1 MPYTN
6 EAIYNEFGFVGE
18 DISRML
24 LNLSPFETPLL
35 DALGAPGAPAT
46 NIAHQW
52 EEHKLGPDTIIA
64 SAAINSATA
73 ATGILING
81 LGASLQAGMLLE
93 LEVNAA
99 GGTNEIVQITSAV
112 GANSVLVSRN
122 FASRSISSLVAG
134 GTLSVV
140 ATALIEGADALGSVY
155 VPPVRKTNYCH
166 IFGKEVIVTGTAG
179 AVQFNPDRGSLMTFE
194 TAKIVQELHRDLEK
208 AVIRGAA
215 SGNSIGSSSAYRTMD
230 GLRALLTGINSV
242 VVASSFT
249 ADPVGS
255 LTDVWQSA
263 YQAGARDID
272 LIVCGPK
279 FKRDLSAVNAVK
291 SYLAVAQ
298 SEQTVNRT
306 IDEVR
311 TDFGSARV
319 IVSPWMSSSALMGI
333 STRRTFVV
341 PLRNRQFGYAPLAK
355 TGDADKGQVVGEYT
369 LECNRADLMFHL
381 HI

>member
-6 EAIYNEFGFVGE
+6 EAIYNEYGFVGE

-35 DALGAPGAPAT
+35 DALNAPAGPAI

-81 LGASLQAGMLLE
+81 LGASLQVGMLLE
-93 LEVNAA
+93 VEVNTA
-99 GGTNEIVQITSAV
+99 GTTNEIIQITSAV
-112 GANSVLVSRN
+112 GPNSILASRN
-122 FASRSISSLVAG
+122 FASRGISSLVAG

-166 IFGKEVIVTGTAG
+166 IFGKEVVVTGTAS
-179 AVQFNPDRGSLMTFE
+179 AVKFNPDRGSLMMFE
-194 TAKIVQELHRDLEK
+194 TAKITQELHRDLEK

-215 SGNSIGSSSAYRTMD
+215 SGNSIGSGSAYRTMD
-230 GLRALLTGINSV
+230 GLRALLTGINST

-249 ADPVGS
+249 ADPVGY

-263 YQAGARDID
+263 YSAGARDID

-291 SYLAVAQ
+291 SFIIAPQ
-298 SEQTVNRT
+298 SETVVQRV

-311 TDFGSARV
+311 TDFGTARV

-333 STRRTFVV
+333 STRRSFVV
-341 PLRNRQFGYAPLAK
+341 PLQRRQFGFEQLSK
-355 TGDADKGQVVGEYT
+355 TGDADKAQVIGEYT

>member
-1 MPYTN
+1 MPWTN

-35 DALGAPGAPAT
+35 DALSAPPAPAT
-46 NIAHQW
+46 NIAHLW
-52 EEHKLGPDTIIA
+52 EEHQLGPDTIIA
-64 SAAINSATA
+64 SAAVNSATA

-81 LGASLQAGMLLE
+81 MGNYLQAGMLLE
-93 LEVNAA
+93 VEVNAA

-112 GANSVLVSRN
+112 GPNSILVSRN
-122 FASRSISSLVAG
+122 FASRGISSLVAG
-134 GTLSVV
+134 GTLSVM
-140 ATALIEGADALGSVY
+140 ATALFEGADALGSVY
-155 VPPVRKTNYCH
+155 RPPVRKTNYCH
-166 IFGKEVIVTGTAG
+166 IFGKEVIVTGTAS

-194 TAKIVQELHRDLEK
+194 AAKILKEVTRDLEK
-208 AVIRGAA
+208 AVIKGAA
-215 SGNSIGSSSAYRTMD
+215 SGNSIGSASAYRTMD

-249 ADPVGS
+249 ADPVGYLS
-255 LTDVWQSA
+255 SVWQSA
-263 YQAGARDID
+263 YSAGARDID
-272 LIVCGPK
+272 LIVCGPQ

-291 SYLAVAQ
+291 SYLFAGQDETKVQ
-298 SEQTVNRT
+298 RV

-319 IVSPWMSSSALMGI
+319 IVSPWMPSSALMGI

-341 PLRNRQFGYAPLAK
+341 PLRGRQFGLAALAK
-355 TGDADKGQVVGEYT
+355 TGDADKAQIVGEYT